1 MTPIRT
7 TRDDTDR
14 ERARRDDHDRTAGDD
29 RTTDDHAY
37 DDHTTSDHTTSDHDD
52 RTTDDHAYDDRTTM
66 NQLVIDATADLEVH
80 VPRGGDGT
88 LQEGIVTVLDR
99 SGAVARTEVLD
110 VSGVTPTLNDLRV
123 DASVRLRVHVE
134 ETVEDERDA
143 VREAVA
149 NQFGVRTVSTVE
161 TDRSA

>member
-1 MTPIRT
+1 MTPTRT
-7 TRDDTDR
+7 TRDAPGDS
-14 ERARRDDHDRTAGDD
+14 ARRDDTDCTADDRTNRDRTADD
-29 RTTDDHAY
+29 N
-37 DDHTTSDHTTSDHDD
+37 SDP
-52 RTTDDHAYDDRTTM
+52 TTM
-66 NQLVIDATADLEVH
+66 NRLAIDATADLEVQ

-88 LQEGIVTVLDR
+88 LQDGIVTVLDR
-99 SGAVARTEVLD
+99 SAAVDRTEVLD

-123 DASVRLRVHVE
+123 DASVRLRVRVE

-149 NQFGVRTVSTVE
+149 DQFGVRAVSGVE

>member
-29 RTTDDHAY
+29 RTTDDHGY
-37 DDHTTSDHTTSDHDD
+37 DNHTTDNHAHDDRATSDHDD
-52 RTTDDHAYDDRTTM
+52 RATT

-123 DASVRLRVHVE
+123 DASVLLRVHVE

-149 NQFGVRTVSTVE
+149 DQFGVRTVSAVE
-161 TDRSA
+161 TDRPA